1 MSIQWFPGHMA
12 KTRRLLTEINK
23 VLDIV
28 VILLDARCPYSS
40 FSPLIEEIFKN
51 KPILVV
57 FTKCDLADKSQTSK
71 WMRYYESKGYN
82 VLGLNLLAGNVTKDI
97 NNCADKILEEKV
109 QKELSKGMKRR
120 RMRMVISGIPNVGK
134 STLINKYTKKR
145 VVNVGNKAGVTK
157 QLQWIRI
164 GDKFELLDSPGLLWP
179 KFEDEHIGFALA
191 TTKAIKNEI
200 LPTDDIAIF
209 IIKFLH
215 KHYPE
220 KLMERYE
227 LDNVDDVVEC
237 YEKIGRKFNLIASG
251 NIVDYER
258 VSERI
263 LNDAQ
268 GGKFEEVTWDNIE
281 VLHEV
286 L

>member
-40 FSPLIEEIFKN
+40 FSPLIEEIFQN

-71 WMRYYESKGYN
+71 WMRHYESKGYN

-120 RMRMVISGIPNVGK
+120 RMKMVISGIPNVGK

-157 QLQWIRI
+157 QLQWIRV
-164 GDKFELLDSPGLLWP
+164 GERFELLDSPGLLWP
-179 KFEDEHIGFALA
+179 KFEDEHIGFSLA

-200 LPTDDIAIF
+200 LPTDDIAVF
-209 IIKFLH
+209 ILNYLH

-220 KLMERYE
+220 KLMERYG
-227 LDNVDDVVEC
+227 LDNVEDVVEC
-237 YEKIGRKFNLIASG
+237 YEHIGRKYNLIASG
-251 NIVDYER
+251 NVVDFER
-258 VSERI
+258 ISERI

-268 GGKFEEVTWDNIE
+268 SGKLEEVTWDNYE
-281 VLHEV
+281 SLRDT

>member
-51 KPILVV
+51 KPILIV
-57 FTKCDLADKSQTSK
+57 FTKCDLADQAQTARWK
-71 WMRYYESKGYN
+71 RHYEGKGYN
-82 VLGLNLLAGNVTKDI
+82 VVGLNLLSGNVTKEI
-97 NNCADKILEEKV
+97 NNYASEILEEKV
-109 QKELSKGMKRR
+109 QKELAKGMKRR
-120 RMRMVISGIPNVGK
+120 RMKMVISGIPNVGK

-157 QLQWIRI
+157 QLQWIRV

-200 LPTDDIAIF
+200 LPTDDVAVF
-209 IIKFLH
+209 ILRYLL
-215 KHYPE
+215 KHYPDKLLE
-220 KLMERYE
+220 KYGI
-227 LDNVDDVVEC
+227 DNVDDVVET
-237 YEKIGRKFNLIASG
+237 YEAIGRKFKIIASG
-251 NIVDYER
+251 NVVDFER

-268 GGKFEEVTWDNIE
+268 SSKFENVTWDNYESLRNEI
-281 VLHEV
+281 
-286 L
+286 

>member
-12 KTRRLLTEINK
+12 KTRRLLGEINK

-51 KPILVV
+51 KPILLV
-57 FTKCDLADKSQTSK
+57 FTKCDLADVAQTNK
-71 WMRYYESKGYN
+71 WMKHYESKGYN
-82 VLGLNLLAGNVTKDI
+82 VIGLNLLGGSVTKDI
-97 NNCADKILEEKV
+97 NKKADDILKAKV
-109 QKELSKGMKRR
+109 EKELAKGMKRR
-120 RMRMVISGIPNVGK
+120 RMKMVISGIPNVGK
-134 STLINKYTKKR
+134 STLINKYTKKK

-157 QLQWIRI
+157 QLQWIRV
-164 GDKFELLDSPGLLWP
+164 GEKFELLDSPGLLWP

-200 LPTDDIAIF
+200 LPTDDVAVF
-209 IIKFLH
+209 ILRYLH
-215 KHYPE
+215 TYYPD
-220 KLMERYE
+220 KLLDKYG
-227 LDNVDDVVEC
+227 LDNVEDIVEC
-237 YEKIGRKFNLIASG
+237 YEHIGRKFNLIASG
-251 NIVDYER
+251 NVVDFER

-268 GGKFEEVTWDNIE
+268 SGKIESVTWDNYESLRDEI
-281 VLHEV
+281 
-286 L
+286 

>member
-109 QKELSKGMKRR
+109 QKELAKGMKRR
-120 RMRMVISGIPNVGK
+120 RMKMVISGIPNVGK
-134 STLINKYTKKR
+134 STLINKYTKKK

-200 LPTDDIAIF
+200 LPTDDIAVF

-215 KHYPE
+215 QNYPD

-227 LDNVDDVVEC
+227 IDNVEDIVEC

-251 NIVDYER
+251 NVVDYER
-258 VSERI
+258 VSERV

-268 GGKFEEVTWDNIE
+268 GGKFEEVTWDNFE
-281 VLHEV
+281 VLREV